1 MKKCDNEMK
10 EENDIYEKAWRLL
23 NEIEDFSIELWEI
36 FEQYFLQK
44 CIDMDDEQYEN
55 RWKKNK

>member
-1 MKKCDNEMK
+1 MK